1 MSATDEGTTQVTASE
16 EFISNDRVAAGLAVR
31 ESVLGP
37 EYVERAVT
45 SAANS
50 PFGPE
55 WQRFLTEYCWGRI
68 WGSDDLPKRTRSLLT
83 VALLAALGKPEEL
96 ASHIRG
102 ARRNGCTKEEVR
114 GALMQAAC
122 YAGVPVGVEGFRVAD
137 RVWAEG

>member
-1 MSATDEGTTQVTASE
+1 MSAPDQ
-16 EFISNDRVAAGLAVR
+16 FINNDRVAEGLGVR
-31 ESVLGP
+31 ETVLGP
-37 EYVERAVT
+37 DYVERAIE
-45 SAANS
+45 SAKNS
-50 PFGPE
+50 PFGPD
-55 WQRFLTEYCWGRI
+55 WQQFLTEYCWGRV

-102 ARRNGCTKEEVR
+102 ARRNGCTREEVR

-137 RVWAEG
+137 RVWSEG